1 MTGQPNFSLQW
12 LDFNS
17 HKEIIRN
24 LRKRVFVDEQSLKE
38 FMIDSSEDPKGLH
51 LGLFDNE
58 NLVSIISLFIY
69 HSNDPYL
76 AKARIKSERP
86 YVIQYSRRAELPEYR
101 SKKLGSFMVAHAM
114 KSLFELFQPDTMFA
128 VLIGSHR
135 ELKDMYLSMYGF
147 NISYELD
154 IDGEPSVVLVMNDV
168 GRLKNLSL
176 TMRNASLLFAEK
188 QNMHLPDL
196 AHHIL
201 NSPSLKDLYQLE
213 PDATNRY
220 LQPLSL
226 HDELPRLSAQARM
239 LFLTQQNIWE
249 QILQTRQDLKNI
261 MDAGCGPGVYIANLS
276 KMEVSKGRV
285 FTGIDISDEL
295 ITYAS
300 FSHPKLK
307 WLNTSIYETGLK
319 EGSYD
324 LINGSFLFIHL
335 LNPYL
340 ALREIH
346 RILKDEGIL
355 YITDVNDTTFKGPDI
370 INDMV
375 EKHRE
380 IYEGNRRIMLEMN
393 YLTEQAGFT
402 LLEEHTIV
410 ATNTGNDNKP
420 LLEGNTLSLGKWTMW
435 AMFSFMGQR
444 DEIKDQYGEAESYY
458 LNNNDLISIEI
469 QTKIYK
475 KVKSEE

>member
-12 LDFNS
+12 IDFAS

-24 LRKRVFVDEQSLKE
+24 LRKSVFVEEQGLHESL
-38 FMIDSSEDPKGLH
+38 IDSDLDIGGLH
-51 LGLFDNE
+51 LGLFDHE
-58 NLVSIISLFIY
+58 KLVSVISLFPY
-69 HSNDPYL
+69 KSDDPFL
-76 AKARIKSERP
+76 QKINIQSDKP
-86 YVIQYSRRAELPEYR
+86 LVIQYSRRAELPEYR
-101 SKKLGSFMVAHAM
+101 SKKWGSFMVAHAV

-128 VLIGSHR
+128 ILQGKHMD
-135 ELKDMYLSMYGF
+135 LKDMYLTMYGF
-147 NISYELD
+147 NKSLEINIEG
-154 IDGEPSVVLVMNDV
+154 IPSILLIMDDV
-168 GRLKNLSL
+168 QRMKNLSL
-176 TMRNASLLFAEK
+176 NMRNMSLLFAEK
-188 QNMHLPDL
+188 NNMHLPDL

-201 NSPSLKDLYQLE
+201 SSETLSKLYHLE
-213 PDATNRY
+213 PDAANRY

-239 LFLTQQNIWE
+239 LFLTQQRIWE
-249 QILQTRQDLKNI
+249 HILQNRQDVKNI

-276 KMEVSKGRV
+276 KMEISKGRV

-346 RILKDEGIL
+346 RILKDDGIL
-355 YITDVNDTTFKGPDI
+355 YVTDVNDTTF
-370 INDMV
+370 
-375 EKHRE
+375 
-380 IYEGNRRIMLEMN
+380 EGRR
-393 YLTEQAGFT
+393 F
-402 LLEEHTIV
+402 
-410 ATNTGNDNKP
+410 
-420 LLEGNTLSLGKWTMW
+420 
-435 AMFSFMGQR
+435 
-444 DEIKDQYGEAESYY
+444 
-458 LNNNDLISIEI
+458 
-469 QTKIYK
+469 
-475 KVKSEE
+475 